1 MAPPSQLAA
10 EPPQIQADA
19 VPADVDLILLFG
31 SRAKGA
37 HAPSSDW
44 DIGICFQQDPDQPLR
59 LFELDALIAPL
70 LGCSSDNIDL
80 VDLEHSSYLLQRVV
94 AENGRTL
101 FERHPGLYLNYCSRA
116 IRQWANWCR
125 RVQKLTRER
134 EVVKA

>member
-37 HAPSSDW
+37 HAPSSYW

-80 VDLEHSSYLLQRVV
+80 VDL
-94 AENGRTL
+94 
-101 FERHPGLYLNYCSRA
+101 
-116 IRQWANWCR
+116 
-125 RVQKLTRER
+125 
-134 EVVKA
+134 